1 MENKKF
7 ILAYAIYIGI
17 VAFIIFFGKDF
28 LNLTFLIF
36 ENLWNFFSAI
46 EGVYYGIGIVLFCS
60 LTIVCAL
67 LINLENKIVGIL
79 IFLLIV
85 VWFYEALSEKEQNEF
100 LHRIKKSKSTDPE
113 EKIRELFDELNN
125 DETVMLLKE
134 LNEKFKSF
142 EEWQEIVKSINNIEA

>member
-7 ILAYAIYIGI
+7 ILVYAIYIGVI
-17 VAFIIFFGKDF
+17 AFIIFFGKDF

-46 EGVYYGIGIVLFCS
+46 EGVYYAMFYFVAFI

-79 IFLLIV
+79 IFLLIITPLLFLFFYYSNANFSLDYFRKLYDLQFPIILILFIV
-85 VWFYEALSEKEQNEF
+85 VISCLATL
-100 LHRIKKSKSTDPE
+100 I
-113 EKIRELFDELNN
+113 I
-125 DETVMLLKE
+125 
-134 LNEKFKSF
+134 NEKL
-142 EEWQEIVKSINNIEA
+142 Q

>member
-7 ILAYAIYIGI
+7 ISAYAIYIGVI
-17 VAFIIFFGKDF
+17 AFIIFFGKDF

-60 LTIVCAL
+60 LVPIW
-67 LINLENKIVGIL
+67 ISIDISKNKIVGIL

-85 VWFYEALSEKEQNEF
+85 TPLLFLFFYYSNANFSLNYFRKLYDLQFPIGLIILIVMFSCFVTIAIVEKIS
-100 LHRIKKSKSTDPE
+100 HGKSK
-113 EKIRELFDELNN
+113 K
-125 DETVMLLKE
+125 
-134 LNEKFKSF
+134 
-142 EEWQEIVKSINNIEA
+142 

>member
-7 ILAYAIYIGI
+7 ISAYAIYIGVI
-17 VAFIIFFGKDF
+17 AFIIFFGKDF

-46 EGVYYGIGIVLFCS
+46 EGVYYAMFYFVAFI

-79 IFLLIV
+79 IFLLIITPLLFLFFYYSNANFSLDYFRKLYDLQFPIILILFIV
-85 VWFYEALSEKEQNEF
+85 VISCLATL
-100 LHRIKKSKSTDPE
+100 I
-113 EKIRELFDELNN
+113 I
-125 DETVMLLKE
+125 
-134 LNEKFKSF
+134 NEKL
-142 EEWQEIVKSINNIEA
+142 Q

>member
-7 ILAYAIYIGI
+7 ISAYAIYIGVI
-17 VAFIIFFGKDF
+17 AFIIFFGKDF

-60 LTIVCAL
+60 LVPIW
-67 LINLENKIVGIL
+67 ISIDISKNKIVGIL

-85 VWFYEALSEKEQNEF
+85 TPLLFLFFYYSNANFSLNYFRKLYDLQFPIGLIILIVIFSCFVTIAIVEKIS
-100 LHRIKKSKSTDPE
+100 HGKSK
-113 EKIRELFDELNN
+113 K
-125 DETVMLLKE
+125 
-134 LNEKFKSF
+134 
-142 EEWQEIVKSINNIEA
+142 